1 MIDNK
6 NFEETFASLIK
17 DYNKAETHHER
28 VEILRKFAF
37 SILLA
42 ELHSKKFEFKMEE

>member
-1 MIDNK
+1 MK
-6 NFEETFASLIK
+6 SFEKEFSYVIK
-17 DYNKAETHHER
+17 DYNKAKTHHER
-28 VEILRKFAF
+28 VEIMRKFAF